1 MFLSPAIM
9 EQVIPE
15 NAWEDVLRALKE
27 TGLDPSTSAEECLC
41 HLWHLYQRSEGKLS
55 SINHDFHLLR
65 QQQAEEMKDVERYVD
80 HIRMLTEER
89 DIPTSD
95 FEKENEQ
102 LRTELQQLH
111 LHYDAQVKEVEEMLD
126 QEGLEEIAHSCPNEQ
141 IAYLLVERATLLE
154 KLEQAEEKLGL
165 HFGSVRE
172 AQLKDELQLIHHTL
186 EEQLQQQRHSLH
198 ETKETLIQN
207 PWKKLFGLY
216 KDSTTGETSMH
227 DKEFVK
233 EKKLRKFVERDLD
246 EAAQRLQ
253 MAHAEIRRL
262 TDELDMRKQEQDT
275 FESQE
280 LQKSKEHN
288 NRLDKEILALRN
300 RVRSL
305 DSERKEY
312 MELIEKLNLS
322 INECQKEKR
331 EVLTHQTD
339 ELVPQSASLQL
350 QKARTESS
358 TKNVVT
364 RVTPEQSRPSDEAIH
379 RQCQA
384 QIVERE
390 CKNNELLHKIQKI
403 QHEYDELVERN
414 EELESILGE
423 TQNQRKEEKE
433 NFECD
438 IDGLERKI
446 LHLEAQISQLQ
457 TGSKKP
463 STQNQE
469 VAAERKK
476 TSDFQQMFRSKE
488 DSIEILEST
497 LATEREWRQQL
508 ELDLE
513 AAQKAL
519 RDEKE
524 MAHLSEESISL
535 KHLTKGQNISH
546 EFKNGI
552 STPNRSP
559 FKDLTAR
566 RGALE
571 EIIEGLEKEKI
582 ELNLAVS
589 DSKHKFD
596 SLQRQLYE
604 GMGEKEKLFNENVQ
618 LCHVLDNMRH
628 ELQSKKEET
637 AQLRQQLTKAQSQI
651 IKSPNSEVALDSGG
665 PVYQPGDSL
674 LQQQQEEMRQM
685 RQDFHRAQNLFIAA
699 EKEMRHERDKS
710 LSLQKNNNIL
720 QQENTKVKGELKH
733 VQQTLADSSKL
744 CASLEADLERSRQK
758 VKELQV
764 DLLKQQQTSKTQA
777 TLQEKLS
784 LATSKGSD
792 AKKRILELEQ
802 LLKESQHQLCL
813 TEARILRE
821 NRFEDKAREHQENEN
836 KLKRQLEEEQLSRK
850 LSDQTVEELQQQIR
864 SLRDRVTSLTQ
875 TNTELQ
881 VRVHQQES
889 RLRIIDDNH
898 KTTFSEHLDCQSNKQ
913 KLVEQ
918 LSLVQQ
924 EKDKLQIEYE
934 RSQKHLN
941 EYIRKYN
948 EKQLRHKAKLCRA
961 KELHV
966 QEIEQCNLHI
976 KQLVSEL
983 GLIRSQAEKE
993 QAWIRKATTENDILL
1008 QEKRDLLVQVNE
1020 CEEMEKSNKWEIA
1033 SLESRLHLTEAD
1045 NRQLQES
1052 VLRLSAQVGA
1062 LERMIKNIQT
1072 LNLEEMKNIVP
1083 SEGLHLVGNSL
1094 SLPNVSGSA
1103 AGLPD
1108 CIGSL
1113 KAIHDTKYEESVSDL
1128 KTPLSL
1134 SPSQP
1139 SEMGYLN
1146 VMTPR
1151 TPAEP

>member
-1 MFLSPAIM
+1 MM
-9 EQVIPE
+9 EQAKPE

-55 SINHDFHLLR
+55 SINHDLHLLR
-65 QQQAEEMKDVERYVD
+65 QQQAEEMNDVQRYVD

-89 DIPTSD
+89 DLPTSD
-95 FEKENEQ
+95 FEKEIEQ
-102 LRTELQQLH
+102 LRSELQQLR

-126 QEGLEEIAHSCPNEQ
+126 QEGLEEIAHSSPNEQ
-141 IAYLLVERATLLE
+141 IAYLLVERVTLLE

-165 HFGSVRE
+165 HFGSNRE
-172 AQLKDELQLIHHTL
+172 AQLKDELQMIHHTL
-186 EEQLQQQRHSLH
+186 EEQLQQRHAVH
-198 ETKETLIQN
+198 ETKETLIQS
-207 PWKKLFGLY
+207 PWKKLFGPY
-216 KDSTTGETSMH
+216 KDSTTAETAMQNE
-227 DKEFVK
+227 EFVK
-233 EKKLRKFVERDLD
+233 EKKLREFVERDLD

-262 TDELDMRKQEQDT
+262 TDELDMKKQEQET
-275 FESQE
+275 LESQE
-280 LQKSKEHN
+280 LQKAKEHN

-312 MELIEKLNLS
+312 MELFEKLNLS

-331 EVLTHQTD
+331 EVLTQQAD
-339 ELVPQSASLQL
+339 ELGPPSASLLL
-350 QKARTESS
+350 QHARTESS
-358 TKNVVT
+358 TKTMVT

-384 QIVERE
+384 QIVEWE

-403 QHEYDELVERN
+403 QREYDDLVERN

-438 IDGLERKI
+438 VDGLERKI
-446 LHLEAQISQLQ
+446 LHLEAQLSQLR
-457 TGSKKP
+457 TGTEKP

-497 LATEREWRQQL
+497 LAAEREWRQQL

-524 MAHLSEESISL
+524 MAHLSEESSAS
-535 KHLTKGQNISH
+535 KHLTKDQNISH

-559 FKDLTAR
+559 FKDLTVQRA
-566 RGALE
+566 ALE
-571 EIIEGLEKEKI
+571 ERIEGLEKEKV

-589 DSKHKFD
+589 ESKHKFD

-604 GMGEKEKLFNENVQ
+604 GLAETEKFFNENVQ
-618 LCHVLDNMRH
+618 LCHDLDNMRH

-637 AQLRQQLTKAQSQI
+637 AQLRQQLTNAQSQI
-651 IKSPNSEVALDSGG
+651 IKSTSSEVARESGG
-665 PVYQPGDSL
+665 SVYQPEDSL
-674 LQQQQEEMRQM
+674 RQQQQEEMRQM
-685 RQDFHRAQNLFIAA
+685 RQDVHRAQNLFIAA
-699 EKEMRHERDKS
+699 EKEMRHERDKN
-710 LSLQKNNNIL
+710 LSLQKNSNIL

-733 VQQTLADSSKL
+733 VQQKLADSSKL

-764 DLLKQQQTSKTQA
+764 DQLKLQQTSKTQA

-784 LATSKGSD
+784 LATSKASD
-792 AKKRILELEQ
+792 AEKRILELEQ
-802 LLKESQHQLCL
+802 LLKETQHQLCL

-821 NRFEDKAREHQENEN
+821 NRFEKESREHQENQN

-850 LSDQTVEELQQQIR
+850 LSDQIVEELQQQIK

-881 VRVHQQES
+881 VKGHQQES
-889 RLRIIDDNH
+889 KLRIIDDNH
-898 KTTFSEHLDCQSNKQ
+898 KTTFSEHLDCQSNNQ

-918 LSLVQQ
+918 LSLVRQ
-924 EKDKLQIEYE
+924 EKEKLHMEYE

-941 EYIRKYN
+941 EYIRKYH
-948 EKQLRHKAKLCRA
+948 EKQLRHKAKLSRA

-966 QEIEQCNLHI
+966 QEIEQCHLHI

-983 GLIRSQAEKE
+983 ALIRSQAEKE

-1008 QEKRDLLVQVNE
+1008 HEKRDLLVQMND
-1020 CEEMEKSNKWEIA
+1020 CEEMEKSNRWEIA
-1033 SLESRLHLTEAD
+1033 SLESRLHFTEAE

-1052 VLRLSAQVGA
+1052 VLRLTAQVGA

-1072 LNLEEMKNIVP
+1072 LNLEEMKSVVP
-1083 SEGLHLVGNSL
+1083 SEGLLLAGTSL
-1094 SLPNVSGSA
+1094 SFPNVSGSA

-1108 CIGSL
+1108 CIGNL
-1113 KAIHDTKYEESVSDL
+1113 KAIHDAKYEDTVNGLQTS
-1128 KTPLSL
+1128 LSL

-1146 VMTPR
+1146 VNTPR
-1151 TPAEP
+1151 TTAES

>member
-1 MFLSPAIM
+1 MM
-9 EQVIPE
+9 EQVKSE
-15 NAWEDVLRALKE
+15 NAWEDVQRALKE

-55 SINHDFHLLR
+55 SINHDLHLLR

-80 HIRMLTEER
+80 HVRMLTAER

-102 LRTELQQLH
+102 LRTELQQLR
-111 LHYDAQVKEVEEMLD
+111 LHYDAQLKEVEEMLD
-126 QEGLEEIAHSCPNEQ
+126 QEGLEEITHSSPNEQ

-165 HFGSVRE
+165 HFGSFRE

-186 EEQLQQQRHSLH
+186 EEQLQQQRPSLY

-216 KDSTTGETSMH
+216 KDSTTTETSMY
-227 DKEFVK
+227 DEEFVK
-233 EKKLRKFVERDLD
+233 EKKLREFVERDLE
-246 EAAQRLQ
+246 EASQRLQ

-262 TDELDMRKQEQDT
+262 TDELDMKKQVHDT

-280 LQKSKEHN
+280 LQKAKERN

-322 INECQKEKR
+322 INQCQKEKQ
-331 EVLTHQTD
+331 EVLTHQTGK
-339 ELVPQSASLQL
+339 LVAQSASLVL
-350 QKARTESS
+350 QNAQTESS
-358 TKNVVT
+358 AKDVVPP
-364 RVTPEQSRPSDEAIH
+364 VTQEQPWPSDEAIH

-384 QIVERE
+384 QIVERD

-403 QHEYDELVERN
+403 QREFDELVERN

-446 LHLEAQISQLQ
+446 LHLEDQLSQLR
-457 TGSKKP
+457 TSAEKP
-463 STQNQE
+463 STKNQE
-469 VAAERKK
+469 VATERKQ
-476 TSDFQQMFRSKE
+476 TSDFQQMFMSKE
-488 DSIEILEST
+488 DSVEILEST
-497 LATEREWRQQL
+497 LAAEREWRQQL

-519 RDEKE
+519 RNEKE
-524 MAHLSEESISL
+524 TTHLSEESNSL
-535 KHLTKGQNISH
+535 KHLNKDQNISH

-552 STPNRSP
+552 SAPSRSP
-559 FKDLTAR
+559 FKDLAAG
-566 RGALE
+566 RGALG
-571 EIIEGLEKEKI
+571 EIVEGLEKEKV
-582 ELNLAVS
+582 ELTLAIS
-589 DSKHKFD
+589 ESKHKFD

-604 GMGEKEKLFNENVQ
+604 GMVEKEKLFNENVQ
-618 LCHVLDNMRH
+618 LCHDLNNMRH

-637 AQLRQQLTKAQSQI
+637 AQLRQQLAEAQSQI
-651 IKSPNSEVALDSGG
+651 LKSPNSEVAVDCGG
-665 PVYQPGDSL
+665 KVYQPGDSL
-674 LQQQQEEMRQM
+674 LQQQQEEMRQL
-685 RQDFHRAQNLFIAA
+685 RQDFHRAQNLCIAA
-699 EKEMRHERDKS
+699 EKEMRHERDKN

-720 QQENTKVKGELKH
+720 QQENTKGKGELKH
-733 VQQTLADSSKL
+733 IQQKLADSSKL
-744 CASLEADLERSRQK
+744 CASLEADLEQSQQK

-784 LATSKGSD
+784 LAASKGSD
-792 AKKRILELEQ
+792 AEKRILELEQ

-821 NRFEDKAREHQENEN
+821 NRFEAEAREHQENEN
-836 KLKRQLEEEQLSRK
+836 KLKRQLKEEQLNRK
-850 LSDQTVEELQQQIR
+850 LSDQTVEELQQQIK
-864 SLRDRVTSLTQ
+864 SLRDRVTSLAQ
-875 TNTELQ
+875 KNTELQ
-881 VRVHQQES
+881 FKVQQQES
-889 RLRIIDDNH
+889 KLRIIDDNH
-898 KTTFSEHLDCQSNKQ
+898 KTTFSEHLDCQSNNQ

-924 EKDKLQIEYE
+924 EKEKLHIEYE
-934 RSQKHLN
+934 RGQKHLD

-948 EKQLRHKAKLCRA
+948 EKQLRYKAKLCRA

-976 KQLVSEL
+976 KQLVGEL
-983 GLIRSQAEKE
+983 ALIRSQAEKE
-993 QAWIRKATTENDILL
+993 QVWVRKATTENEILL
-1008 QEKRDLLVQVNE
+1008 QEKRDLLVQINE
-1020 CEEMEKSNKWEIA
+1020 CEEMEKSSRWDIA
-1033 SLESRLHLTEAD
+1033 SLESRLYHMEEE
-1045 NRQLQES
+1045 NRQLQDS
-1052 VLRLSAQVGA
+1052 VFRLTSQVGA
-1062 LERMIKNIQT
+1062 FERMIKNMQT
-1072 LNLEEMKNIVP
+1072 LNLEEMKNVLP
-1083 SEGLHLVGNSL
+1083 SECLLLAGNSL
-1094 SLPNVSGSA
+1094 SLPNVSCPA
-1103 AGLPD
+1103 AGRPD
-1108 CIGSL
+1108 CSGSL
-1113 KAIHDTKYEESVSDL
+1113 KAIHDAKYEETVNGL
-1128 KTPLSL
+1128 KASLSL

-1146 VMTPR
+1146 VTTPR
-1151 TPAEP
+1151 TTAEP